1 MSFSIEFL
9 ARRSKIVLV
18 MKDIE
23 NNEDCKWMQQ
33 ALEVAGQAGAAQE
46 VPVGAVVVADGEL
59 VAVGANARQ
68 WGLDPLGHAEI
79 VAIRT
84 AAEKLG
90 SRYLNSCSLYVT
102 LEPCAM
108 CAGAIVLARVERLIY
123 AADDPKAGACGS
135 LYNIPQDA
143 RLNHHVA
150 ITRGILA
157 DEAGKL
163 LSEFFKTQRAM
174 GKK

>member
-1 MSFSIEFL
+1 MSNEQ
-9 ARRSKIVLV
+9 
-18 MKDIE
+18 
-23 NNEDCKWMQQ
+23 NNTAVDQKWMQR
-33 ALEVAGQAGAAQE
+33 ALEVARQAGRAQD
-46 VPVGAVVVADGEL
+46 VPVGAVVVAHGKL
-59 VAVGANARQ
+59 IAAAANARQ
-68 WGLDPLGHAEI
+68 CGLDPLGHAEI
-79 VAIRT
+79 IAIR
-84 AAEKLG
+84 AAAQKLG
-90 SRYLNSCSLYVT
+90 RRYLNACSLYVT

-108 CAGAIVLARVERLIY
+108 CAGAIVLARIERLIY

-157 DEAGKL
+157 DEAAKL
-163 LSEFFKTQRAM
+163 LSDFFKSQRAM

>member
-1 MSFSIEFL
+1 
-9 ARRSKIVLV
+9 
-18 MKDIE
+18 MKE
-23 NNEDCKWMQQ
+23 NEYNNDCQWMRA
-33 ALEVAGQAGAAQE
+33 ALEAAGEAGSAQE
-46 VPVGAVVVADGEL
+46 VPVGAVVVADGKL

-79 VAIRT
+79 IALGK

-90 SRYLNSCSLYVT
+90 SRYLTGCSLYVS

-123 AADDPKAGACGS
+123 GADDPKAGACGS
-135 LYNIPQDA
+135 LYNIVQDA
-143 RLNHHVA
+143 RLNHQVA
-150 ITRGILA
+150 VTRGILA
-157 DEAGKL
+157 DEAGQL
-163 LSEFFKTQRAM
+163 LSDFFKKQRAL